1 MQISETTIQFI
12 EAHLHDDVRT
22 LALQAQKY
30 PEVDMDM
37 AVTQISGRQVAKA
50 KVPSWYATEGL
61 WYPKHLSMEQCSS
74 EATALY
80 KATLIKGETLTDLT
94 GGFGIDCC
102 FLSRQF
108 HQTNYVERQSSL
120 CQLAEHN
127 FSLLGLNIK
136 VHNQDGTDYLQQM
149 NPVDCIYLDPARRD
163 GHGGKTVAIS
173 DCEPDVQALEDLLLR
188 KAQTVMVKLSPMLD
202 LSLAIHSL
210 KSVSAVHVVSVNN
223 ECKELLLIL
232 NAKKPDKLEIHT
244 VNILQ
249 VEEDQQFTFTLE
261 QEQDCNCLFAT
272 APEVYLYEPNASILK
287 AGAYKILTHS
297 YPIRKLHRN
306 SHLYTSTEWIPSF
319 PGRKFKIEAI
329 SGFGKKELKSFM
341 QPIEKA
347 NLTIRNFPS
356 SVAELRKRLKLKE
369 GGEVYVFAT
378 TLADE
383 QKVLIKCSKV
393 Q

>member
-1 MQISETTIQFI
+1 MQITETTIQFI

-127 FSLLGLNIK
+127 FPLLGLNIK
-136 VHNQDGTDYLQQM
+136 VHNQDGTEYLQEM

-173 DCEPDVQALEDLLLR
+173 DCEPDAE
-188 KAQTVMVKLSPMLD
+188 KSP
-202 LSLAIHSL
+202 
-210 KSVSAVHVVSVNN
+210 
-223 ECKELLLIL
+223 
-232 NAKKPDKLEIHT
+232 
-244 VNILQ
+244 
-249 VEEDQQFTFTLE
+249 
-261 QEQDCNCLFAT
+261 
-272 APEVYLYEPNASILK
+272 
-287 AGAYKILTHS
+287 
-297 YPIRKLHRN
+297 N
-306 SHLYTSTEWIPSF
+306 SH
-319 PGRKFKIEAI
+319 GQAI
-329 SGFGKKELKSFM
+329 
-341 QPIEKA
+341 A
-347 NLTIRNFPS
+347 N
-356 SVAELRKRLKLKE
+356 A
-369 GGEVYVFAT
+369 
-378 TLADE
+378 
-383 QKVLIKCSKV
+383 
-393 Q
+393 